1 MKHVV
6 TRNMNIDAHSLVDN
20 KNEYNFSHL
29 ELTCWA
35 RE

>member
-20 KNEYNFSHL
+20 QNEYNFSHL

-35 RE
+35 